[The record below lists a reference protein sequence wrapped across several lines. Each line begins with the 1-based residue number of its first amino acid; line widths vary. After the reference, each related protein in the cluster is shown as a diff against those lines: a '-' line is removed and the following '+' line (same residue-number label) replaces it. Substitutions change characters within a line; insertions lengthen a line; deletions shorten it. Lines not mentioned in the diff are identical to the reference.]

1 MGDPGAWPDLR
12 STGHCLQSSDM
23 TSLPLRSI
31 HVVAGLITD
40 PRGRILLARRMEG
53 RDLAGRWEF
62 PGGKCEPG
70 ETSEQALAREL
81 HEELG
86 IAVDVGEW
94 LMEVP
99 QLYPDKRLRLE
110 VRRINAWQ
118 GGPPRGV
125 EGQALLWVPLEKLER
140 YVMPP
145 ADRPVVGFLLQP
157 DRYLV
162 TPEPVAGD
170 DAGWLQGLEQ
180 AIRAGIRR
188 VQLRLHI
195 VDGDRRESLLS
206 AAVEL
211 CRQSDVQVL
220 LNGDAALAREL
231 GTGLHLR
238 SAQLVDMDARPDTGG
253 ALLGASCHNAD
264 DLRRAEALGC
274 DFAVLGPVQ
283 DTPTHPGAPVLGW
296 EGFDRLRE
304 TVSLP
309 IYAIG
314 GLGPDDIGEARR
326 HGAQGVAAIRSLWPR

>member
-1 MGDPGAWPDLR
+1 
-12 STGHCLQSSDM
+12 M
-23 TSLPLRSI
+23 TDLPLRSI

-110 VRRINAWQ
+110 VRRINGWQ

-125 EGQALLWVPLEKLER
+125 EGQALCWVSLEKLDR

-145 ADRPVVGFLLQP
+145 ADRPVVGILLQP

-162 TPEPVAGD
+162 TPEPLPGD
-170 DAGWLQGLEQ
+170 DAGWLQGLER
-180 AIRAGIRR
+180 AIQTGVRR
-188 VQLRLHI
+188 VQLRMHA
-195 VDGDRRESLLS
+195 VEETRRRQLMR
-206 AAVEL
+206 AAVGL
-211 CRQSDVQVL
+211 CRQMDVQVL
-220 LNGDAALAREL
+220 INGDAALAQEL
-231 GTGLHLR
+231 GAGLHLR
-238 SAQLVDMDARPDTGG
+238 SAKLAGLEVRPDTGG
-253 ALLGASCHNAD
+253 ALLGASCHDAD

-274 DFAVLGPVQ
+274 DFAVLGSVQ
-283 DTPTHPGAPVLGW
+283 DTPTHPGTPVLGW

-314 GLGPDDIGEARR
+314 GLGPDDIAEARR
-326 HGAQGVAAIRSLWPR
+326 HGAQGVAAIRSLWPQQ